1 MPGVSQSRAWTGPA
15 PEQIVS
21 WAIVQAGHVAAARFR
36 RELDRVGVTPTQFGV
51 LLQLDLHPG
60 MSNGEIARVAL
71 VTPQAM
77 SGLLAGLQRLGYID
91 RDDSVGHG
99 RRMPA
104 RLTDQG
110 RQILRLCATAVA
122 DVEAALGL
130 SPEQA
135 GRLNELLRLVIAS
148 PGG

>member
-1 MPGVSQSRAWTGPA
+1 MQDVSQPRAWTGPA

-36 RELDRVGVTPTQFGV
+36 RGLDRVGVTPTEFGI

-77 SGLLAGLQRLGYID
+77 SGLLAGLQRLGYVD
-91 RDDSVGHG
+91 RDDSAGHG

-104 RLTDQG
+104 RLSAEG
-110 RQILRLCATAVA
+110 RQILRRCAEAVA

-130 SPEQA
+130 TPDEARQ
-135 GRLNELLRLVIAS
+135 LNHLLHLVVAKS
-148 PGG
+148 

>member
-1 MPGVSQSRAWTGPA
+1 MSQSRAWAGPA

-21 WAIVQAGHVAAARFR
+21 WTIVQAGHVAAARFR
-36 RELDRVGVTPTQFGV
+36 REFDRIGLTPIQFGI

-60 MSNGEIARVAL
+60 MSNGEIARVSL

-77 SGLLAGLQRLGYID
+77 SGLLNGLQRLGYVV
-91 RDDSVGHG
+91 RDDSIGHG

-104 RLTDQG
+104 RLTARG
-110 RQILRLCATAVA
+110 RQILRLSADAVA

-130 SPEQA
+130 TPQQA
-135 GRLNELLRLVIAS
+135 HQLNELLQLVIKN
-148 PGG
+148 PEK